1 MLLPIEIV
9 VGQYFRSS
17 TIQVVG
23 KFHPLL
29 FRSRLLFSPIVA
41 ARRLLYLS
49 SPYSLPNKKTL
60 SNWAYKKINRYKP
73 LYVEK
78 IMAELDPKIAAE
90 LEPFRQSVKEQGDL
104 IRQLKADNAPELD
117 IKKAVAELKNRK
129 RVLEEKTLQLAPP
142 DSGFERAKMEDLIK
156 RRFFFDNSFAIYGG
170 ITGQFDFGPMGCSIK
185 NNMIDLWRKH
195 FVLQEQMLEVDCT
208 ILTPEPVLKASGH
221 VERFA
226 DLMVKDLATGECFRL
241 DHLIK
246 AHLEK
251 LASNSKTSDEIRQE
265 CQSIVTKLDGLSK
278 EQMNEILQKFKIK
291 SPLTGNDLSEAIEF
305 NLMFSTMIGP
315 SGQVKGFLRPE
326 TAQGIFVNFKRLLEF
341 NHRRLPFAAA
351 QVGNAFRNEIS
362 PRSGLIRVREFTLA
376 EIEHFVDPSNKSH
389 PKYETIADLELNLY
403 TACNQMDGKAS
414 EMVRI
419 RDAVDSK
426 IIANE
431 TLAYFIGRIYLFMV
445 KVGVDPKRLRFRQHM
460 DNEMAHYATDCWD
473 AECLTSYGW
482 VECVGCADRS
492 CFDLLQHTKT
502 TNVKL
507 VAEKDLPAPKI
518 VNVVE
523 IVPNKGLMGKHFKAN
538 AQKVMTRLSVLDESE
553 IKCIEQ
559 TLNDGQ
565 NEFILNLDDENKV
578 TITKEMVTIKR
589 YEKKVHVEEFTP
601 GVIEPSFG
609 IGRIMHTLFE
619 HSFRIRQDDE
629 QRTYFALPAVVCPIK
644 CSLLPLS
651 NHNALKPFVTR
662 LSTQLSAADI
672 SFKFDDTGSIGKR
685 YARTDEISVP
695 FAITIDFD
703 SCKDEMVTLRER
715 DSTEQIR
722 LPIKNVVTIVKELSM
737 NLRQWDDVR
746 NQYGIFDPSQSSSEP
761 PPSSQ

>member
-1 MLLPIEIV
+1 
-9 VGQYFRSS
+9 
-17 TIQVVG
+17 
-23 KFHPLL
+23 
-29 FRSRLLFSPIVA
+29 
-41 ARRLLYLS
+41 
-49 SPYSLPNKKTL
+49 
-60 SNWAYKKINRYKP
+60 
-73 LYVEK
+73 
-78 IMAELDPKIAAE
+78 
-90 LEPFRQSVKEQGDL
+90 
-104 IRQLKADNAPELD
+104 
-117 IKKAVAELKNRK
+117 
-129 RVLEEKTLQLAPP
+129 
-142 DSGFERAKMEDLIK
+142 
-156 RRFFFDNSFAIYGG
+156 
-170 ITGQFDFGPMGCSIK
+170 
-185 NNMIDLWRKH
+185 
-195 FVLQEQMLEVDCT
+195 
-208 ILTPEPVLKASGH
+208 
-221 VERFA
+221 
-226 DLMVKDLATGECFRL
+226 
-241 DHLIK
+241 
-246 AHLEK
+246 
-251 LASNSKTSDEIRQE
+251 
-265 CQSIVTKLDGLSK
+265 
-278 EQMNEILQKFKIK
+278 
-291 SPLTGNDLSEAIEF
+291 
-305 NLMFSTMIGP
+305 MIGP

-341 NHRRLPFAAA
+341 NQRRLPFAAA

-376 EIEHFVDPSNKSH
+376 EIEHFVDPFNKSH

-419 RDAVDSK
+419 RDAVDRK

-431 TLAYFIGRIYLFMV
+431 TLAYFIGRIYLFMI
-445 KVGVDPKRLRFRQHM
+445 KLGVDHKRLRFRQHM

-492 CFDLLQHTKT
+492 CFDLLQHTKA

-507 VAEKDLPAPKI
+507 VAEKDLPVPKV

-523 IVPNKGLMGKHFKAN
+523 IVPNKGLMGKHFKSN
-538 AQKVMTRLSVLDESE
+538 AQKVMTRLNVLSEME
-553 IKCIEQ
+553 IKSIEEA
-559 TLNDGQ
+559 LNEQ
-565 NEFILNLDDENKV
+565 NEFVIDLDKENKV

-619 HSFRIRQDDE
+619 HNFRIREDDE
-629 QRTYFALPAVVCPIK
+629 QRTYFALPAIVCPIK

-651 NHNALKPFVTR
+651 NHATLRSFVTQ

-672 SFKFDDTGSIGKR
+672 SFKFDDAGSIGKR
-685 YARTDEISVP
+685 YARTDEISIP

-703 SCKDEMVTLRER
+703 SLKDEMVTLRER

-722 LPIKNVVTIVKELSM
+722 IPMKDVVNTVKELST
-737 NLRQWDDVR
+737 NCRQWDDVR

-761 PPSSQ
+761 PPQ